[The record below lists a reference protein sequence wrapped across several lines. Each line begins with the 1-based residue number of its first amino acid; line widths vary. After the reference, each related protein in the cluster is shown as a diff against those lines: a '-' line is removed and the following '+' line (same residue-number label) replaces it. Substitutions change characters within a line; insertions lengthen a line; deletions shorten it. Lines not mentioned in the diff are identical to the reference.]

1 MTHRQ
6 RLPHS
11 ILLGSMLSFSH
22 ECVLQTPS
30 GNDANPES
38 DTWHLGIGSVVDNLC
53 YHFSA
58 SSSTSVLTSS
68 SPSTVANFPSGV
80 LAPRQAT
87 VVSLET
93 MMKLALGR
101 TAL

>member
-6 RLPHS
+6 RLPLS
-11 ILLGSMLSFSH
+11 ILLGSMLSFSQA
-22 ECVLQTPS
+22 CV
-30 GNDANPES
+30 ANAKWQRREPERV
-38 DTWHLGIGSVVDNLC
+38 TWCLGIGAVVDNLC

-68 SPSTVANFPSGV
+68 SSSTFAKFASGV
-80 LAPRQAT
+80 LALRQIT

-93 MMKLALGR
+93 MMKLALE
-101 TAL
+101 